1 MRNSKSWV
9 TLLQLPLAIH
19 LVLNFRIVEP
29 FLVTRFM
36 HERQFRQQVAAE
48 RPYLADGGRVLS
60 ADINGVTHLRGS
72 LEVEPLIY
80 TLLVRGGR
88 IDPQP
93 VLRDIAA
100 QTFSTIVLYRDV
112 NRPFST
118 DLELLA
124 CTDAQLDEVRKHYQ
138 LVAHI
143 PGPYLSGVF
152 IYKPAFGGGH

>member
-1 MRNSKSWV
+1 
-9 TLLQLPLAIH
+9 LAIH

-29 FLVTRFM
+29 FLVTRFL

-60 ADINGVTHLRGS
+60 ADINGVTHLRGY

-100 QTFSTIVLYRDV
+100 ETFSTIVLYRDV
-112 NRPFST
+112 NRPFSA

-124 CTDAQLDEVRKHYQ
+124 FTDAQLDQVRKHYQ
-138 LVAHI
+138 LVVHI

-152 IYKPAFGGGH
+152 VYKPAHRGAQ